1 MAVPAGRLRLGPDC
15 GRLVLHTFRDGLA
28 ARAGHDLTIEVVGW
42 SGELDVNADL
52 TPARLELR
60 FSMDSLAVRQG
71 TGGALPITDRDRR
84 EIAVTARKTLAAQRH
99 PEARFT
105 ATEFRPDGDIGGAIG
120 GGGVVAGMLTLAG
133 VTRPL
138 QIHVAAAGGDRYH
151 VTTSV
156 TQSEFGIRPYMGFL
170 GALKVR
176 DKVDVEAD
184 IDLSGQAG
192 GAAR

>member
-1 MAVPAGRLRLGPDC
+1 MAVPAGHHRLGPDC

-60 FSMDSLAVRQG
+60 FSMGSLAVRHG
-71 TGGALPITDRDRR
+71 TGGALPITGRDRR
-84 EIAVTARKTLAAQRH
+84 EIAFTARKTLAAERH
-99 PEARFT
+99 PEASFS
-105 ATEFRPDGDIGGAIG
+105 ATEFRPGAGGG
-120 GGGVVAGMLTLAG
+120 TGSGGGVVAGTLTLAG

-138 QIHVAAAGGDRYH
+138 QLQVAAAGDDRFH

-156 TQSEFGIRPYMGFL
+156 TQSEFGIKPYAGFL

-176 DKVDVEAD
+176 DEVDVEAD

-192 GAAR
+192 GAA